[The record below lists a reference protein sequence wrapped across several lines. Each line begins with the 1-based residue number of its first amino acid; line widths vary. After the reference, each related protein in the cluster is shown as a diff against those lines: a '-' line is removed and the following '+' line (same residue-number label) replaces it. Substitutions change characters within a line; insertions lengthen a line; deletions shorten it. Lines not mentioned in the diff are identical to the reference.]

1 MSLPV
6 LGKPRPSQPATHS
19 PLELDRLMKL
29 GIAVEDAAEAAGT
42 EELDGD
48 LIEQV
53 ADDTG
58 AAPSHVYAAAA
69 MTTDLRFART
79 AEVSFVCCA
88 GGCQGWGALDRID
101 DLVALRRERA
111 AAGLPL
117 FDVHARNCLDRC
129 ADAPSVLAVTASGQA
144 LITGA
149 TRAKL
154 AEAIADLC
162 GD

>member
-29 GIAVEDAAEAAGT
+29 GVAVEDAAEAAGT
-42 EELDGD
+42 EELDAD

-79 AEVSFVCCA
+79 AEVS
-88 GGCQGWGALDRID
+88 
-101 DLVALRRERA
+101 
-111 AAGLPL
+111 
-117 FDVHARNCLDRC
+117 
-129 ADAPSVLAVTASGQA
+129 
-144 LITGA
+144 
-149 TRAKL
+149 
-154 AEAIADLC
+154 
-162 GD
+162 